1 MELLSPAKLNLGLWL
16 LGKRQDN
23 YHEIFTIF
31 QAISLFD
38 RIEIL
43 EKGPLR
49 VETSKGI
56 PQEENLV
63 YKALR
68 LMEGTLR
75 TDLEIQV
82 YVEKVIP
89 IGGGLGGGSS
99 NVATVL
105 IGVNCFSP
113 TREYIFLVETATT
126 G

>member
-31 QAISLFD
+31 QAINLFD

-68 LMEGTLR
+68 LMERDSWHRFGDT
-75 TDLEIQV
+75 
-82 YVEKVIP
+82 
-89 IGGGLGGGSS
+89 GLY
-99 NVATVL
+99 
-105 IGVNCFSP
+105 
-113 TREYIFLVETATT
+113 REGYPDRRRLGWWFI
-126 G
+126 